1 MLKHAI
7 FIGVF
12 SMVLGGCACLKSAEK
27 ESSVAELDRP
37 KAPVA
42 KRVPR
47 ELIHHGHTRQDP
59 YYWLRD
65 DKREDT
71 EILQYLKD
79 ENSYAETVLGPTKKL
94 QEELFEEIKGRI
106 KKDDASVPYL
116 LDGYWY
122 YTRYEKGKEYPIHCR
137 KQGSLDRPEEIVLD
151 VNNEAQGHAYYRAV
165 GLKVSEN
172 NGLLA
177 FGDDTLSRRIY
188 TLRFRDLAT
197 GKVMDDKVEGTAGSY
212 AWAADNKT
220 IFYVKRDE
228 KTLRAYQL
236 WRHQLGRDP
245 ATDTLLFE
253 EKDDTFHIGIRR
265 TKSRKYLILRSDST
279 LVTEERV
286 LRADDPKGTFVPFL
300 PREAKHEYS
309 VDHAGDRFYI
319 RTNWQA
325 ENFRLMSASLAEG
338 SDKST
343 WTSVIDHKS
352 DVFLENFEAF
362 KEFLVVNL
370 RQEGLLELKVI
381 PWKNPSAAHLID
393 FGEVA
398 YSAELG
404 VNPTYDT
411 ATLRY
416 TYESMVTP
424 DSVFDYDM
432 VSRTK
437 TLKKQDEVL
446 GGYDP
451 ADYVTERLWIEAR
464 DGVKVPVSLVHR
476 RDLDRSKP
484 QPLYQYGYGSYG
496 YSIDP
501 YFAAAR
507 LSLIERG
514 FIVAIAHI
522 RGGQEMGRQWYENGK
537 LLKKMNTFTDFIDV
551 SKTLIEKGYT
561 ASDKLVAVGG
571 SAGGLLVGAVANM
584 APETYHIVV
593 AHVPFVDVVTTML
606 DESIPLTTF
615 EYDEWGN
622 PNDKTYYDYMLGY
635 SPYDQVEEKDYP
647 HMLVMTGLHDSQVQY
662 WEPAKWVARLR
673 HRKTDGN
680 VLLFHTNM
688 DAGHGG
694 ASGRFR
700 KYKETALEYAFLLT
714 RVR

>member
-1 MLKHAI
+1 M
-7 FIGVF
+7 
-12 SMVLGGCACLKSAEK
+12 
-27 ESSVAELDRP
+27 SSVDVSKP
-37 KAPVA
+37 PVA

-47 ELIHHGHTRQDP
+47 ALTHHGHTRQDP

-65 DKREDT
+65 DKREDS

-79 ENSYAETVLGPTKKL
+79 ENAYVGTILKPTEKL

-122 YTRYEKGKEYPIHCR
+122 YSRFEKGKEYPIHCR
-137 KQGSLDRPEEIVLD
+137 KPGSLDASEEVVLD
-151 VNNEAQGHAYYRAV
+151 VNVQAKGHNYYRAL

-172 NGLLA
+172 NQLLA

-188 TLRFRDLAT
+188 TLRFRDLKT
-197 GKVMDDKVEGTAGSY
+197 GEILDEKVEGTAGSY

-236 WRHQLGRDP
+236 WRHVLGTKASEDI
-245 ATDTLLFE
+245 LVFE

-265 TKSRKYLILRSDST
+265 TKSRKFLILRSDST

-286 LRADDPKGTFVPFL
+286 LRADDPTGDFVPFL
-300 PREAKHEYS
+300 PREDKHEYA

-319 RTNWQA
+319 RTNWNA
-325 ENFRLMSASLAEG
+325 ENFQLMSATLDASQ
-338 SDKST
+338 DKSQ
-343 WTSVIDHKS
+343 WQAVIEPKD
-352 DVFLENFEAF
+352 DVYLENFEVF
-362 KEFLVVNL
+362 KDFLVVNR
-370 RQEGLLELKVI
+370 RQDGLLGIRII
-381 PWKNPSAAHLID
+381 PWKDPASAHSID

-404 VNPTYDT
+404 VNPSYDT
-411 ATLRY
+411 TILRY
-416 TYESMVTP
+416 TYESLVTP
-424 DSVFDYDM
+424 DSVLDYDM
-432 VSRTK
+432 VSREK

-446 GGYDP
+446 GGYD
-451 ADYVTERLWIEAR
+451 ASNYVSERLWVEAR
-464 DGVKVPVSLVHR
+464 DGVKVPVSIVYR

-484 QPLYQYGYGSYG
+484 HPLYQYGYGSYG

-507 LSLIERG
+507 LSLLERG

-537 LLKKMNTFTDFIDV
+537 LLKKRNTFTDFIDV
-551 SKTLIEKGYT
+551 SKALIAKGYT

-584 APETYHIVV
+584 APETYQAVV

-622 PNDKTYYDYMLGY
+622 PNDKTYYDYMLSY
-635 SPYDQVEEKDYP
+635 SPYDQVAAKDYP

-673 HRKTDGN
+673 HRKTDSN
-680 VLLFHTNM
+680 LLLFHTNM
-688 DAGHGG
+688 EAGHGG

-700 KYKETALEYAFLLT
+700 RYKETALEYAFLLT